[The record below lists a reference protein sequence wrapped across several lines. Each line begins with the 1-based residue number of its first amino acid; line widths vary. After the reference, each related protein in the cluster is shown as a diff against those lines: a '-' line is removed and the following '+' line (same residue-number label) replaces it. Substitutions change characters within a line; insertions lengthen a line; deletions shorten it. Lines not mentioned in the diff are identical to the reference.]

1 MYVRVHG
8 PQGRNVCVSCGTDAS
23 AARVRLRVHAPVD
36 ASVRAGRHASGAAAC
51 RCSRVP
57 SGLNGPRAG
66 LIGPGLLV
74 QAGKATADEA
84 LGPYESEE
92 LAVSG

>member
-8 PQGRNVCVSCGTDAS
+8 PQGRNLCVSCGTDAS
-23 AARVRLRVHAPVD
+23 AARVRLRVRAPMD
-36 ASVRAGRHASGAAAC
+36 ASVRAGRHALGAAAC
-51 RCSRVP
+51 GCMPLLSSAVRIEWAK
-57 SGLNGPRAG
+57 GGPHRPCWEG
-66 LIGPGLLV
+66 
-74 QAGKATADEA
+74 TADEA